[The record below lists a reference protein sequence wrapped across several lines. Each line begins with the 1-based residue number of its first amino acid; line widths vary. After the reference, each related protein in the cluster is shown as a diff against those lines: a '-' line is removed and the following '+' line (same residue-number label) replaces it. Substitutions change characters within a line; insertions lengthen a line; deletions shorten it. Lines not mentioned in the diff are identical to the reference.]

1 MNVCSKQAKY
11 KLKKQPTPKII
22 FLKTTQTYILTK
34 NKKYKKT
41 RLQQPKEILT
51 NQLFETE
58 AKRNHFLFPY
68 YTIKLNASG

>member
-1 MNVCSKQAKY
+1 M
-11 KLKKQPTPKII
+11 
-22 FLKTTQTYILTK
+22 
-34 NKKYKKT
+34 NKK